1 MVLCF
6 FFFMSDDF
14 LTAEN
19 GEGFFAITPEQSMS
33 PMVSMKGNG
42 GRCIFG
48 LSFVF
53 VFVSSAAIAGL
64 FVF

>member
-1 MVLCF
+1 
-6 FFFMSDDF
+6 
-14 LTAEN
+14 
-19 GEGFFAITPEQSMS
+19 MS

-42 GRCIFG
+42 RRCIFG
-48 LSFVF
+48 LSFVFVF